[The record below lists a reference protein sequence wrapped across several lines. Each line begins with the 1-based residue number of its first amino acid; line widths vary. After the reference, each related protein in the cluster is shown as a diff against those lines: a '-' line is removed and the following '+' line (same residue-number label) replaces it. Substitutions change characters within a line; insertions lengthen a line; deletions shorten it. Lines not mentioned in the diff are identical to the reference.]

1 SRSGGRPTWRTASG
15 RSEAAMRRVSSVWPF
30 GAVGARPGA
39 PENAGRLAAVR
50 FGPGRSGDIARGRT
64 YDCPG
69 QERGAPIVRARGR
82 KEFRHMF
89 QLRTIAQRVEGIEA
103 LDQPAEQTGKLLEPY
118 LTKRPLKDVLS
129 GTWIGHP

>member
-1 SRSGGRPTWRTASG
+1 
-15 RSEAAMRRVSSVWPF
+15 MRRVSSVWPF

-82 KEFRHMF
+82 MEFRHMF
-89 QLRTIAQRVEGIEA
+89 QLRTITHLVEGTEA
-103 LDQPAEQTGKLLEPY
+103 LDQPPQKTCKHHEP
-118 LTKRPLKDVLS
+118 
-129 GTWIGHP
+129 I